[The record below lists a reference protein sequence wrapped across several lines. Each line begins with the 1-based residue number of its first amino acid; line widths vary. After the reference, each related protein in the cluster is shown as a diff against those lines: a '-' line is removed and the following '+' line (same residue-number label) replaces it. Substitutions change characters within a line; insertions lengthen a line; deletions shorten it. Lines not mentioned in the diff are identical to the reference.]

1 MIPDEVKAASERL
14 TGMGERHVVVA
25 TTDSELPFA
34 IFSIPTLGQLS
45 QYVAQAGD
53 ANCGPLLAAVGLAR
67 ITGRFP
73 AGDVIEGMVRA
84 RPFVVMRA
92 VQVLLR
98 ELGLSARA
106 EKKSL

>member
-1 MIPDEVKAASERL
+1 MIPDEVRNASERL
-14 TGMGERHVVVA
+14 TSQGERHVVVS
-25 TTDSELPFA
+25 TTDKDLPFV
-34 IFSIPTLGQLS
+34 IFAVPALGQLS

-53 ANCGPLLAAVGLAR
+53 AACGPLLAAVGLSR
-67 ITGRFP
+67 ITGRYP
-73 AGDVIEGMVRA
+73 AAQVIEDMVRL

-92 VQVLLR
+92 IQVLLR